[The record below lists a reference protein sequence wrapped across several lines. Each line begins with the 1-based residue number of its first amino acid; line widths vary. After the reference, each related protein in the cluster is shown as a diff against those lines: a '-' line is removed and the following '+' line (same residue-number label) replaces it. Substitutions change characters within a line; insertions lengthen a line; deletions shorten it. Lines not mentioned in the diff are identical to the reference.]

1 MCIVSNTYGIGK
13 LRIEYVSIRL
23 MTVSSQPYI
32 SPYCLFITFLF
43 IHVQSSGTINSET
56 GEKHRRHLMAS
67 FRSDDNVMGTAPV
80 VSCST
85 EQSMLSH
92 PVPQASALPVATRRS
107 SGGGSGESESVT
119 PQAMFVESRRMG
131 DSNMTHLTNMT
142 PSRSIQSEMSLAS
155 FTTTS
160 SSDEFG
166 SSADTPQGAAMGGI
180 GPETSDATSIEGSSS
195 GFASASIIT
204 ESGSEKGA
212 STSGP
217 GDSPVD
223 IKVLEQELVRIAP
236 TIRDLFQKI
245 QKQTSGNLPSNEDE
259 LQKVKGI

>member
-1 MCIVSNTYGIGK
+1 
-13 LRIEYVSIRL
+13 
-23 MTVSSQPYI
+23 
-32 SPYCLFITFLF
+32 
-43 IHVQSSGTINSET
+43 
-56 GEKHRRHLMAS
+56 
-67 FRSDDNVMGTAPV
+67 
-80 VSCST
+80 
-85 EQSMLSH
+85 
-92 PVPQASALPVATRRS
+92 
-107 SGGGSGESESVT
+107 
-119 PQAMFVESRRMG
+119 MG

-204 ESGSEKGA
+204 ECGSEKGA